1 MPGKTYVDPKRSLK
15 RKRDQSE
22 SGEEDKRMGAEL
34 LSANGEELPNLS
46 EAASVEAEATST
58 TGEGAQRPAREKGKE
73 KITRRKST
81 RSLTVQKAEEREK
94 RLRVEDEQKLV
105 QDICIRKNL
114 DLITFY

>member
-1 MPGKTYVDPKRSLK
+1 LPGKTYVDPKRSLK

-22 SGEEDKRMGAEL
+22 SGEDKRIGAEL
-34 LSANGEELPNLS
+34 LTANGEELPNLR
-46 EAASVEAEATST
+46 EAASVEAEATSA